1 MISSTDLQKMILEE
15 IYLFIEESKKDI
27 TKPQDIKPFLD
38 GNKTAILKR
47 VEEKLKVKVE
57 KTE

>member
-47 VEEKLKVKVE
+47 VEEKLKAKVE
-57 KTE
+57 ESK

>member
-47 VEEKLKVKVE
+47 VEEKLKAKVE